1 MQFYEKL
8 SKLRKAN
15 NLSQEQLAEKLNVT
29 RQAVSKWESG
39 ESYPDMAK
47 IIQLC
52 KILNCSLNELMD
64 DGVMGEIEPNEKENE
79 KEEKKNYFNDFLDY
93 VTKTYNMFIHMSFK
107 SKIVLLLEMCFI
119 ALVLL
124 GIGALFYVGIG
135 VLVDLFVSI
144 LPSIIGYPL
153 RRILEAISM
162 GVLLVLGVIV
172 FLHLFKIRYLD
183 YYVTITDNNVNTQN
197 VEEPIKEN
205 KQESELTVNKNPK
218 IIIRDPA
225 HSSSRFFK
233 GLANIMIFLI
243 KCTVVIIVIPVILA
257 FVFGVGV
264 AVFCL
269 IQGGKI
275 FYWIALCILGVLL
288 LAYIIIH
295 YAYNFLFKL
304 KQPYR
309 IFLWVLISG
318 LLIIGVGGGFTA
330 NSIMSLEE
338 DYTPVKTTVYTDKLM
353 LDENEKLDLEYSK
366 VQYELDDSIEGI
378 EVEINHPINTKMY
391 KHWYYTGDDEI
402 VHSYHVYMDDLK
414 TLNLAIQDLKLGK
427 IKPEYYGYG
436 YDNLDIHI
444 RCSKETYEK
453 HIING
458 DNSII
463 ENIEKAEA

>member
-79 KEEKKNYFNDFLDY
+79 KEEKKNYLGDFLDY

-124 GIGALFYVGIG
+124 GIGALFYVGIT
-135 VLVDLFVSI
+135 VLIDLFVSI
-144 LPSIIGYPL
+144 LPSVIGYPL

-162 GVLLVLGVIV
+162 GLLLVLGVIV

-183 YYVTITDNNVNTQN
+183 YYVTITDNNVVTQK

-225 HSSSRFFK
+225 HSSSRFFS

-243 KCTVVIIVIPVILA
+243 KCGVVIVVLPVIIM
-257 FVFGVGV
+257 FVLGVAA

-269 IQGGKI
+269 VQGGQI
-275 FYWIALCILGVLL
+275 FYWIALCILGALL
-288 LAYIIIH
+288 LTYIIIH
-295 YAYNFLFKL
+295 YAYNFLFKQ

-309 IFLWVLISG
+309 IFLCILIGG
-318 LLIIGVGGGFTA
+318 LLITGTGGGFTA
-330 NSIMSLEE
+330 ASILNLKQ
-338 DYTPVKTTVYTDKLM
+338 DYSPIENTVYTQTLQ
-353 LDENEKLDLEYSK
+353 LDDDEKLDLEYGK
-366 VQYELDDSIEGI
+366 VSVTIDENVKGI
-378 EVEINHPINTKMY
+378 EVEIEHPVNTRVY
-391 KHWYYTGDDEI
+391 KHWYYEGENI
-402 VHSYHVYMDDLK
+402 IYSYHVWQDDISTVKMAIDDLK
-414 TLNLAIQDLKLGK
+414 NGQFKS
-427 IKPEYYGYG
+427 EYYS
-436 YDNLDIHI
+436 YDGLDISI
-444 RCSKETYEK
+444 KCSKETYDTK
-453 HIING
+453 IIN
-458 DNSII
+458 NNAHI
-463 ENIEKAEA
+463 ETNIETAE